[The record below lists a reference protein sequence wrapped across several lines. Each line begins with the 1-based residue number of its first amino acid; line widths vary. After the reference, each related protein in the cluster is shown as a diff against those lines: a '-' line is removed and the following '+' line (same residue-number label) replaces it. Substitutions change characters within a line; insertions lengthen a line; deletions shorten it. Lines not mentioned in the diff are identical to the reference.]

1 VSLRMVLSFYICYM
15 LHAYAKTYVLI
26 YAEGAE
32 DGACAKTH
40 VLMCRKRERVTVPV
54 QKHVLI

>member
-1 VSLRMVLSFYICYM
+1 M